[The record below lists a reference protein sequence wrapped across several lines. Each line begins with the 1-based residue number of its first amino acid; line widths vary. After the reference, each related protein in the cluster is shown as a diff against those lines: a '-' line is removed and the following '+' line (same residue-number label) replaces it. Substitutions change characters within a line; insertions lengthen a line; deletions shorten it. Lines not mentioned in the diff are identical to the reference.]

1 MRSDTR
7 QRRDAAR
14 RRNAAGS
21 HIKASQQAHK
31 KDWKKILSAASGAVA
46 AKLPATIA
54 PELTTLVDSVPAGEE
69 WLHEIKFDGYRAL
82 CRIDAAKARFFT
94 REGNDW
100 TERFHALAAAAVA
113 LPVEQAI
120 LDGEV
125 VALDEEGASNFQR
138 LQESLGHGDGGTL
151 VYYVF
156 DLLYLD
162 GYDLRNLPLLE
173 RKALL
178 AELLKGAAKDTR
190 IRFSDHVIGHA
201 EKFFQRAC
209 STGLEGIISK
219 RKQSPYRTG
228 RVRDW
233 LKIKCHA
240 SQEFVLG
247 GFTEPSGARIG
258 FGALLLGVHN
268 DRGELIYTGKVG
280 TGFNSRLLAELRA
293 RLEKIEQ
300 PKAPFVNPPRLPRR
314 EGVHWIDP
322 RYAAEIEFTG
332 WTRDGMLRHPSFKGL
347 REDKPARK
355 IIREQ
360 PQTPTVNSASCG
372 EPSPT
377 VAGVTLSNPERVLYA
392 EQGIT
397 KLELARYY
405 EEISDWILP
414 YVAMRPLTMVRCP
427 EGYQKCFYQKHIEE
441 NLPPSFKRI
450 FIKEKKASGR
460 YVMIDSLPGLISLV
474 QMGVLEIHTWGSRA
488 EKVEQP
494 NQLIFDLDP
503 DVGLPW
509 RRVIE
514 AARKLHRRLG
524 ELGLEAFVKTT
535 GGKGLHVVVPIVA
548 EEKWDTVKQFTK
560 DVAES
565 MAREAPDDY
574 LTNMSK
580 SKRAGKIFID
590 YLRNARGATAVAAY
604 STRARAGAPVS
615 VPIRWEELTEKLR
628 PDGFNLRNIRQ
639 RLKALRKDPWRD
651 FENSRRSIHGAMRQ
665 IAAR

>member
-1 MRSDTR
+1 VRSDTR
-7 QRRDAAR
+7 QRRDAAQRCYAR
-14 RRNAAGS
+14 RSNFNTPQR
-21 HIKASQQAHK
+21 AHK
-31 KDWKKILSAASGAVA
+31 NWQKILSHASAAVA
-46 AKLPATIA
+46 AKLPASIA
-54 PELTTLVDSVPAGEE
+54 PELTTLVDSVPAGDE

-82 CRIDAAKARFFT
+82 CRIDSGPARFFT

-100 TERFHALAAAAVA
+100 TARFHGLAAAAQA
-113 LPVEQAI
+113 LPVKQAI

-125 VALDEEGASNFQR
+125 VALDEDGASNFQL
-138 LQESLGHGDGGTL
+138 LQENLGHGGGSL

-162 GYDLRNLPLLE
+162 GYDLRNLQLVE

-178 AELLKGAAKDTR
+178 AELLKGAGEIPQ
-190 IRFSDHVIGHA
+190 IRFSDHVVGHA
-201 EKFFQRAC
+201 QEFFQRAC
-209 STGLEGIISK
+209 STALEGIISK
-219 RKQSPYRTG
+219 RKSSPYRAG
-228 RVRDW
+228 RTRDW

-247 GFTEPSGARIG
+247 GFTEPSGSRIG

-268 DRGELIYTGKVG
+268 ERGELIYAGKVG
-280 TGFNSRLLAELRA
+280 TGFNSRLLRDLRA
-293 RLEKIEQ
+293 RLEKVEQ
-300 PKAPFVNPPRLPRR
+300 TKAPFVSPPRLPRR
-314 EGVHWIDP
+314 EGVHWVDP

-355 IIREQ
+355 IVREKPQ
-360 PQTPTVNSASCG
+360 PAPVNSNSRSRQ
-372 EPSPT
+372 SPT

-414 YVAMRPLTMVRCP
+414 HVTMRPLTMVRCP
-427 EGYQKCFYQKHIEE
+427 EGYEKCFYQKHIEE

-450 FIKEKKASGR
+450 FIKEKRASGR

-474 QMGVLEIHTWGSRA
+474 QMGVLEIHTWGSRG
-488 EKVEQP
+488 EHVEQP
-494 NQLIFDLDP
+494 DQLIFDLDP
-503 DVGLPW
+503 DVDLSW
-509 RRVIE
+509 SRVID
-514 AARKLHRRLG
+514 AARRLRRRLG
-524 ELGLEAFVKTT
+524 ELGLESFVKTT
-535 GGKGLHVVVPIVA
+535 GGKGLHVVVPIVP
-548 EEKWDTVKQFTK
+548 EERWDAVKQFTK

-565 MAREAPDDY
+565 IACDAPGEY

-590 YLRNARGATAVAAY
+590 YLRNGRGATAVAAY
-604 STRARAGAPVS
+604 STRARIGAPVS

-628 PDGFNLRNIRQ
+628 PDGFNMRNLRQ

-651 FENSRRSIHGAMRQ
+651 FEASRRSIRPAMRR
-665 IAAR
+665 IAAM